1 MGKTANEAVNLSPMA
16 FEHIDYNGRV
26 LVLDPPLTITPFLEE
41 DFYVLTEDSLGLYV
55 FAQTREQLA
64 AEVAEQLVFSW
75 DTYALEDPERLT
87 ASARQLRDALR
98 RRAREVA

>member
-1 MGKTANEAVNLSPMA
+1 MGKIVNEVVNLSPMA
-16 FEHIDYNGRV
+16 FERIDYNGRV

-41 DFYVLTEDSLGLYV
+41 DLYVLTEDSLGLHV

-64 AEVAEQLVFSW
+64 EEVAEQLVFSW
-75 DTYALEDPERLT
+75 HTYALEAPEHLT